1 MKRALTLSL
10 LLLALAAAGAGCA
23 HRRTGRESLPA
34 VQYRDNADALRIL
47 RERAAAVK
55 TVQSR
60 GTITFIRPDGAS
72 VRMDL
77 AMVSQPP
84 DHLRLRAWKLGRAIF
99 DLTLTTEGLWLLSPE
114 DASLRD
120 RVQKANVGA
129 AEIARNWS
137 MLSGE
142 FFDRSDLKIE
152 RQSNDLVLTAQH
164 DHELTLRCHV
174 DARAVVPWLYLLQD
188 AGNKTRFSLNLDDYR
203 MLGGLPYP
211 HRIQADSE
219 GGRIIVQLE
228 EVELNE
234 ELAPAAF
241 KPPRR
246 AEKLP

>member
-1 MKRALTLSL
+1 MRRVATLL
-10 LLLALAAAGAGCA
+10 LLLAFAATGCA
-23 HRRTGRESLPA
+23 HRPTGRESLPT
-34 VQYRDNADALRIL
+34 VQYSDTADAMRIL

-55 TVQSR
+55 TVSSD

-99 DLTLTTEGLWLLSPE
+99 DLTMTPQGLWLLAP
-114 DASLRD
+114 DDPSLRQK
-120 RVQKANVGA
+120 VEKANVGA

-142 FFDRSDLKIE
+142 FFDRSDVKVE
-152 RQSNDLVLTAQH
+152 RKSKDLLLTAPHEH
-164 DHELTLRCHV
+164 DLTLRCDI
-174 DARAVVPWLYLLQD
+174 DARALVPWLYLLQD
-188 AGNKTRFSLNLDDYR
+188 AHGKTHFSLNLDDYR
-203 MLGGLPYP
+203 MIGGTPYP

-219 GGRIIVQLE
+219 SGRIVVQLQ
-228 EVELNE
+228 EVELNQD
-234 ELAPAAF
+234 LAPAAF

>member
-1 MKRALTLSL
+1 MRRATPL
-10 LLLALAAAGAGCA
+10 LLLVALTAAAGCA

-34 VQYRDNADALRIL
+34 VQYRDSREALGIL

-60 GTITFIRPDGAS
+60 GTITFTRWSDEQS

-84 DHLRLRAWKLGRAIF
+84 DRLRLRAWKLGRAIF
-99 DLTLTTEGLWLLSPE
+99 DLTLTPAGLWVMAPE
-114 DASLRD
+114 DPSLRQK
-120 RVQKANVGA
+120 VQNANVGA

-137 MLSGE
+137 MLSGA
-142 FFDRSDLKIE
+142 FFDRSDLEIQRTDK
-152 RQSNDLVLTAQH
+152 DLVLRAPH
-164 DHELTLRCHV
+164 GDGLKLSCYV
-174 DARAVVPWLYLLQD
+174 DARALVPWLYLLQD
-188 AGNKTRFSLNLDDYR
+188 DRNRNRFTLNLDDFR
-203 MLGGLPYP
+203 MIAQVPYP
-211 HRIQADSE
+211 HRIQAESDA
-219 GGRIIVQLE
+219 GRIVVQLE

-241 KPPRR
+241 TPPRR

>member
-1 MKRALTLSL
+1 MTRALMLL
-10 LLLALAAAGAGCA
+10 LLLALAAATGAGCA

-34 VQYRDNADALRIL
+34 VPYRDTADALRIL

-99 DLTLTTEGLWLLSPE
+99 DLTLTPEGFWLLSPE
-114 DASLRD
+114 DPSLRD
-120 RVQKANVGA
+120 KVQKANVGA

-142 FFDRSDLKIE
+142 FFNRADLKVE
-152 RQSNDLVLTAQH
+152 RQSNDLILIAPH
-164 DHELTLRCHV
+164 DRDLTLRCHV
-174 DARAVVPWLYLLQD
+174 DARALVPWLYLLQD

-203 MLGGLPYP
+203 MLGDLPYP

>member
-1 MKRALTLSL
+1 VT
-10 LLLALAAAGAGCA
+10 
-23 HRRTGRESLPA
+23 
-34 VQYRDNADALRIL
+34 
-47 RERAAAVK
+47 
-55 TVQSR
+55 TVSSR
-60 GTITFIRPDGAS
+60 GAITFVRPDGAS

-99 DLTLTTEGLWLLSPE
+99 DLTLTPDGLWLLAPE
-114 DASLRD
+114 DPSLRQK
-120 RVQKANVGA
+120 VEKANVGA

-142 FFDRSDLKIE
+142 FFNRADLKIE
-152 RQSNDLVLTAQH
+152 RQPKDLLLTAPHQH
-164 DHELTLRCHV
+164 DLTLRCFV
-174 DARAVVPWLYLLQD
+174 DARALVPWLYLLQD
-188 AGNKTRFSLNLDDYR
+188 PHNKTRFSLNLNDYR
-203 MLGGLPYP
+203 MIGEIAYP

-219 GGRIIVQLE
+219 SGRIIVQLA